1 MSHKARKEG
10 QLFKRICSHDEYG
23 EHHEEVMPYLA
34 SSQMSPQVK
43 VPVFRSHVLCPV
55 CSNSLTSISLQLQVT
70 FPQMVRLTGIK
81 VGAVAKAE
89 DGAQDAYVHAYVR
102 DLSTLGA
109 ARFACV
115 AEKYKLP
122 QSGTRAIRL
131 EVNST

>member
-1 MSHKARKEG
+1 
-10 QLFKRICSHDEYG
+10 
-23 EHHEEVMPYLA
+23 
-34 SSQMSPQVK
+34 
-43 VPVFRSHVLCPV
+43 
-55 CSNSLTSISLQLQVT
+55 
-70 FPQMVRLTGIK
+70 MVRLTGIK

-109 ARFACV
+109 ACFACV

-131 EVNST
+131 EVALAEQNKMLR